1 MELNQSFQEHESRDL
16 PLIYATM
23 TEEGL
28 YYKTLNCETTI
39 ILLRT
44 IQITTA
50 LLILILSKQTRTYVS
65 VYCNLKGGNRIRTCV
80 YVNTSL

>member
-28 YYKTLNCETTI
+28 EPTTL
-39 ILLRT
+39 
-44 IQITTA
+44 
-50 LLILILSKQTRTYVS
+50 
-65 VYCNLKGGNRIRTCV
+65 
-80 YVNTSL
+80 SL